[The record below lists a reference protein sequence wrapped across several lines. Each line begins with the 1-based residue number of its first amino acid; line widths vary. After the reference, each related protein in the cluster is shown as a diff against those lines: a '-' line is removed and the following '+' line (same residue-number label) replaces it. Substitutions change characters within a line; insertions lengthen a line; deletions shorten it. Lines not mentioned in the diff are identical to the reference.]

1 MKNEVEN
8 LFRQQLIDWETAR
21 KNYESL
27 QKVETKIFDVN
38 GCEFEVQFN
47 PARIVSSGA
56 KVDAKSI
63 RERKCFLCAENRPKE
78 QEGIPFGKNYTILVN
93 PFPIFPKHFTIPENS
108 HVPQSIY
115 PRFTDMLDLAEL
127 MEEYVVFYNG
137 PKCGASAPDHAHFQ
151 AGSKGFLP
159 LERNRKEHISEK
171 INSHLFV
178 IDYGFPSLMI
188 QTDNKETSVSL
199 FDKIYKSLDLKPDE
213 TEPMMN
219 ILSWK
224 ENRNF
229 NTIIIPRKKHRPHCY
244 FAEGNENILIS
255 PAAVDLG
262 GVFITPLEKDFNKI
276 TQTDIAKILNE
287 VCFNIK
293 DNRQLIVKIQNLLNL

>member
-21 KNYESL
+21 KNYKSL
-27 QKVETKIFDVN
+27 HNVETKTFDVN

-63 RERKCFLCAENRPKE
+63 RERKCFLCPENRPKE
-78 QEGIPFGKNYTILVN
+78 QEGIPFGENYTILVN

-115 PRFTDMLDLAEL
+115 PRFGDMLDLAEL
-127 MEEYVVFYNG
+127 MDKYIVFYNG
-137 PKCGASAPDHAHFQ
+137 PKCGASAPDHVHFQ

-159 LERNRKEHISEK
+159 LERNWEKHVSEK
-171 INSHLFV
+171 INNHLFV
-178 IDYGFPSLMI
+178 IDYGFLSLMI
-188 QTDNKETSVSL
+188 QTENKETSISL
-199 FDKIYKSLDLKPDE
+199 FDKIYKSLTVKPDE
-213 TEPMMN
+213 SEPMMN

-229 NTIIIPRKKHRPHCY
+229 HTIIIPRKKHRPACY
-244 FAEGNENILIS
+244 FAEGDENILVS

-276 TQTDIAKILNE
+276 TQTDIAIILNE

-293 DNRQLIVKIQNLLNL
+293 DNRQMIVKIQNLLNL